1 MPLRKTQIF
10 TLILFLTTAGVAG
23 GSDNWPDYRGPNR
36 DGSSDAQVLPLHW
49 SETQNVDWKTPIH
62 GRGWSSPVVWGS
74 QAWLTTASLD
84 GKSLFV
90 LCIDRKSGRIL
101 LDRRLFDVPKPRPL
115 SNAVNSY
122 ATPSPTIEEGRVYV
136 HFGSYGTA
144 CLDTQSFETLWQ
156 RRDLPCD
163 HWRGPASS
171 PLLWENLI
179 FLHMDGANVQY
190 VAALDKH
197 SGKNRWIAFRSTD
210 YGDLEED
217 GRPSASGDWRKAY
230 NTPSVVEFQDQ
241 MQLISPS
248 AKAAYAYDARTGEE
262 LWQIRHDGHSS
273 AARTLHADGVLGI
286 NVGYIGGKAEM
297 WGVELGGRGNVTE
310 THVLWK
316 HVRGAPKRSSPVLID
331 GHAYM
336 VSNEGVVSCID
347 FKTGRELWKGRIG
360 GNHSASIVYAAG
372 RVHFFSEEGVATI
385 IRPGDRLEVLATN
398 ELDSGFM
405 ASPAIAGR
413 DFFLR
418 TKTHLYRIEGPRAEP
433 GPR

>member
-1 MPLRKTQIF
+1 MKNQVFAL
-10 TLILFLTTAGVAG
+10 LLFLTVASVA
-23 GSDNWPDYRGPNR
+23 GSDNWPEYRGPNR
-36 DGSSDAQVLPLHW
+36 DGSSDSEMLPLHW
-49 SETQNVDWKTPIH
+49 SETQNVKWKKPIH
-62 GRGWSSPVVWGS
+62 GRGWSSPVVWGN
-74 QAWLTTASLD
+74 QVWLTTAGLD
-84 GKSLFV
+84 GRALSV
-90 LCIDRKSGRIL
+90 LCFDRESGQIL

-115 SNAVNSY
+115 SNSVNSY
-122 ATPSPTIEEGRVYV
+122 ATPTPTIEEGRVYV

-144 CLDTQSFETLWQ
+144 CLDTESFEPVWK

-190 VAALDKH
+190 VAALEKR
-197 SGKNRWIAFRSTD
+197 SGKNHWISFRSTD
-210 YGDLEED
+210 YADLEED
-217 GRPSASGDWRKAY
+217 GRPAASGDWRKAY
-230 NTPSVVEFQDQ
+230 NTPSIVEFQDQ
-241 MQLISPS
+241 VQLISPS

-262 LWQIRHDGHSS
+262 LWQVRHRGHSS
-273 AARTLHADGVLGI
+273 AARTLHADGVVGI

-297 WGVELGGRGNVTE
+297 WGVRLGGRGDVTE

-316 HVRGAPKRSSPVLID
+316 YVRGAPKRASPVLID
-331 GHAYM
+331 GQAYM

-360 GNHSASIVYAAG
+360 GNHSASIVYTAN
-372 RVHFFSEEGVATI
+372 RIYFFSEEGVATI
-385 IRPGDRLEVLATN
+385 IRPGDRLEILATN
-398 ELDSGFM
+398 QLDSGFM

-418 TKTHLYRIEGPRAEP
+418 TKTHLYRIEGP
-433 GPR
+433 GGL

>member
-1 MPLRKTQIF
+1 MKNQVFAL
-10 TLILFLTTAGVAG
+10 LLFLTVASVA
-23 GSDNWPDYRGPNR
+23 GSDNWPEYRGPNR
-36 DGSSDAQVLPLHW
+36 DGSSDSEMLPLHW
-49 SETQNVDWKTPIH
+49 SETQNVKWKKPIH
-62 GRGWSSPVVWGS
+62 GRGWSSPVVWGN
-74 QAWLTTASLD
+74 QVWLTTAGLD
-84 GKSLFV
+84 GRALSV
-90 LCIDRKSGRIL
+90 LCFDRESGQIL

-115 SNAVNSY
+115 SNSVNSY
-122 ATPSPTIEEGRVYV
+122 ATPTPTIEEGRVYV

-144 CLDTQSFETLWQ
+144 CLDTESFEPVWK

-190 VAALDKH
+190 VAALEKR
-197 SGKNRWIAFRSTD
+197 SGKNHWISFRSTD
-210 YGDLEED
+210 YADLEED
-217 GRPSASGDWRKAY
+217 GRPAASGDWRKAY
-230 NTPSVVEFQDQ
+230 NTPSIVEFQDQ
-241 MQLISPS
+241 VQLISPS

-262 LWQIRHDGHSS
+262 LWQVRHRGHSS
-273 AARTLHADGVLGI
+273 AARTLRADGVVGI

-297 WGVELGGRGNVTE
+297 WGVRLGGRGDVTE

-316 HVRGAPKRSSPVLID
+316 YVRGAPKRASPVLID
-331 GHAYM
+331 GQAYM

-360 GNHSASIVYAAG
+360 GNHSASIVYTAN
-372 RVHFFSEEGVATI
+372 RIYFFSEEGVATI
-385 IRPGDRLEVLATN
+385 IRPGDRLEILATN
-398 ELDSGFM
+398 QLDSGFM

-418 TKTHLYRIEGPRAEP
+418 TKTHLYRIEGP
-433 GPR
+433 GGL